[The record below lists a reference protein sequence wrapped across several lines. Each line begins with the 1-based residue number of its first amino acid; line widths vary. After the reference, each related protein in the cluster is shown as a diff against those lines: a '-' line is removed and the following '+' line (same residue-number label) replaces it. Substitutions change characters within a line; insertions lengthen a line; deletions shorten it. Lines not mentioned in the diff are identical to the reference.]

1 MPHLQFLKNTLA
13 NSLPVNLQRVNNTHT
28 LAQAVS
34 GQQVTITGFGNLAP
48 AYRQHLQAYGL
59 HPGRMVVVLAQQ
71 PVTIVLVE
79 QTELAFEGEIARQVL
94 IE

>member
-1 MPHLQFLKNTLA
+1 MPHLQFLKAAQGNK
-13 NSLPVNLQRVNNTHT
+13 LPMNLHRVNNTRT
-28 LAQAVS
+28 LAQAGS
-34 GQQVTITGFGNLAP
+34 GQQVTITGFDNLAP

-79 QTELAFEGEIARQVL
+79 QTELAFESEIARQVL